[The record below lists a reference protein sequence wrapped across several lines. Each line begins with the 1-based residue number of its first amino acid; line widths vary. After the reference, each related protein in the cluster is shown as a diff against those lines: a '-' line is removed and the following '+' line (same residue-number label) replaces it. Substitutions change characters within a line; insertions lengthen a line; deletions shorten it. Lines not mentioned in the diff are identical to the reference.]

1 MKARMK
7 MMIVGIVLIVLGCTL
22 FVGCSAAN
30 GFDWSKLSTEKYE
43 SKSYTVEQAFENI
56 TVEDDTSDVKLLS
69 AADGVCKI
77 EYGESKNIVYDISVD
92 GDTLNIK
99 KIDNRKWYHYIGFNF
114 AAPDLT
120 IYLPETAYKNATVLL
135 DTGDVTVPD
144 GLSFESLR
152 IKVSTGNVS
161 VSAAVAGDLNVG
173 ASTGDISVSN
183 TSAASAS
190 LTTSTGRIEASGMT
204 LSGNFY
210 ANSSTGNQTY
220 NNVTC
225 SAATMISSTGDK
237 IISSLTASGNLVVES
252 DTGDDTFANITCADA
267 IVTTSTG
274 HQSYT
279 DFSCAS
285 VQLRASTGKI
295 NATNLIAAG
304 QFRAET
310 STGDITLERC
320 DATSLTIVTDT
331 GDVKGSLLS
340 PKIFYTQTDT
350 GKIEVPRSTEG
361 GLCEV
366 TTDTGDIR
374 FTIVQ

>member
-1 MKARMK
+1 MKVRMK
-7 MMIVGIVLIVLGCTL
+7 MIIVGIVCIVLGCTL

-43 SKSYTVEQAFENI
+43 SKSYTVEQAFESI
-56 TVEDDTSDVKLLS
+56 TVEDDTSDVKLLP
-69 AADGVCKI
+69 ATDGVCKI
-77 EYGESKNIVYDISVD
+77 TYGESKNITYSMSVD
-92 GDTLNIK
+92 GDTLAIK

-120 IYLPETAYKNATVLL
+120 VYLPETTYKSVMISL
-135 DTGDVTVPD
+135 DTGDVTVPV
-144 GLSFESLR
+144 GFSFESLR

-190 LTTSTGRIEASGMT
+190 LTTSTGRIDASGLT
-204 LSGNFY
+204 LSGNYY
-210 ANSSTGNQTY
+210 AKSSTGNQSHT
-220 NNVTC
+220 NVTC
-225 SAATMISSTGDK
+225 TTATMISSTGDK
-237 IISSLTASGNLVVES
+237 VISSLNASGNLVIES
-252 DTGDDTFANITCADA
+252 DTGDDTFTNTTCADA

-279 DFSCAS
+279 NFSCAS
-285 VQLRASTGKI
+285 AQLRASTGKI
-295 NATNLIAAG
+295 NATNLIATG
-304 QFRAET
+304 HFRAET
-310 STGDITLERC
+310 STGDITLEHC
-320 DATSLTIVTDT
+320 DAATLTILADT
-331 GDVKGSLLS
+331 GDVKGTLLS
-340 PKIFYTQTDT
+340 HKVFYTQTDT
-350 GKIEVPRSTEG
+350 GKVEVPRSTEG

-374 FTIVQ
+374 FTIAE